1 MNKTTLGLLLQCVIL
16 VPLQA
21 VFFNNLVLFNVAM
34 PIVFIYVIISLPI
47 TMGPN
52 KAMTFGFLTGLAV
65 DIMSDTPGL
74 NALCCTLLAF
84 LRTFVFY
91 LYMPTDADLAEQS
104 PSLRNMGVAAYLKYA
119 GTLVLAYCFMVFAI
133 EAIQSMN
140 IWLYLARIVAS
151 AVFSLL
157 IIYAIASWAKNKN
170 EKRLQS

>member
-1 MNKTTLGLLLQCVIL
+1 MNKTTLSLLLQCIIL

-34 PIVFIYVIISLPI
+34 PIVFIYTIISLPI

-52 KAMTFGFLTGLAV
+52 KSLTFGFLIGLAV

-84 LRTFVFY
+84 LRTYIFH

-104 PSLRNMGVAAYLKYA
+104 PSIRNMGIAAYLKYA
-119 GTLVLAYCFMVFAI
+119 GTLVLIYCILIFGI
-133 EAIQSMN
+133 EAIQSHN
-140 IWLYLARIVAS
+140 LWLYIFRIGAS
-151 AVFSLL
+151 AIFSLL
-157 IIYAIASWAKNKN
+157 IIYAIASWATNKN